1 MLFSWSPH
9 LPLHSRYLHAAS
21 MSAPPIT
28 LFFFPLFILVQ
39 ISLATP
45 VIRHGWISSCQW
57 QFHSFPCILFDHLIS
72 LPCGNL
78 IFYLRMGHIE
88 ARFTIL
94 LSIPS
99 GSCLPK
105 NISTHAHPVSR
116 TIVRIEYVVM
126 SFLSAPFSHN
136 RLSLLPSMVACV
148 YIQGIRFLRGFGFD
162 WNHCYL

>member
-1 MLFSWSPH
+1 MQH
-9 LPLHSRYLHAAS
+9 LCRHPLL
-21 MSAPPIT
+21 P
-28 LFFFPLFILVQ
+28 
-39 ISLATP
+39 
-45 VIRHGWISSCQW
+45 SS
-57 QFHSFPCILFDHLIS
+57 SFPSSFSCKYHSLHLSLGLDGYPTANGNSIHFPAFYFDHLIS
-72 LPCGNL
+72 LPCGNP